1 MTITSVNVKKLDK
14 EKVKGLATVVI
25 DDAIAIHD
33 IRIIQGENGLW
44 VAMPSRKTATG
55 EYRDVAHP
63 ISAEARKAVEE
74 AVFAEYN
81 NAE

>member
-63 ISAEARKAVEE
+63 ISAEARKAVED

>member
-1 MTITSVNVKKLDK
+1 MNITSVNVKKLDK

-63 ISAEARKAVEE
+63 ISTEARKAIEE

>member
-63 ISAEARKAVEE
+63 ISAEARKAVED

-81 NAE
+81 KAE